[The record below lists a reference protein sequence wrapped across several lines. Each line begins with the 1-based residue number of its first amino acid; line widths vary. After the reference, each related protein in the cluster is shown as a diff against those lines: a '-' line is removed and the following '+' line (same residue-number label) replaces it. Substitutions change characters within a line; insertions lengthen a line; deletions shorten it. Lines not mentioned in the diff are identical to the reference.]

1 MSIEIKKR
9 ILTSIPLI
17 LILLSI
23 FFSNIALLF
32 FLIII
37 SVISFLEF
45 TNLILKIY
53 KKKIIYAFIFNFIFA
68 LYIFSFSSCFFI
80 FSQFTSLK
88 NLIFL
93 ALLICIFS
101 DIGGLIFGKFFK
113 GPKLTRISP
122 NKTISG
128 SLGSFLFAF
137 LITYMISNFSG
148 SIFSFYVPLILS
160 FFVSFTCQCGDLFFS
175 YIKRKANVKNT
186 GNFLPGHG
194 GFLDR
199 IDGILFGIPF
209 GILFSSIILGL
220 LK

>member
-1 MSIEIKKR
+1 MKKR

-17 LILLSI
+17 LVLFVI
-23 FFSNIALLF
+23 FFSNIALLY

-37 SVISFLEF
+37 SIMSFLEF
-45 TNLILKIY
+45 TKLILKIY
-53 KKKIIYAFIFNFIFA
+53 KKKTINAFFVNILFA
-68 LYIFSFSSCFFI
+68 IYIFSFSSCFFI
-80 FSQFTSLK
+80 FSQFISLK

-93 ALLICIFS
+93 ALLICVFS

-113 GPKLTRISP
+113 GPKLTKISP

-128 SLGSFLFAF
+128 SMGSFLFSF
-137 LITYMISNFSG
+137 LITFVISYLSG
-148 SIFSFYVPLILS
+148 SSFSFYIPLILS
-160 FFVSFTCQCGDLFFS
+160 FFVSMTCQCGDIFFS
-175 YIKRKANVKNT
+175 YIKRKAKVKNT

-220 LK
+220 F